1 MVNKKRIIARD
12 WYKHLYKQLL
22 KVQGNVC
29 KHCDFAYWYRVPQNP
44 AQKLSTVRNIVYREY
59 FTYTIFTNDMLAPN
73 LILLTADTDN
83 LRAMTVSEYKVLH
96 ALLTIS
102 RAENG
107 EITLANTKE
116 NFQLR

>member
-1 MVNKKRIIARD
+1 
-12 WYKHLYKQLL
+12 
-22 KVQGNVC
+22 
-29 KHCDFAYWYRVPQNP
+29 
-44 AQKLSTVRNIVYREY
+44 
-59 FTYTIFTNDMLAPN
+59 MLAPN